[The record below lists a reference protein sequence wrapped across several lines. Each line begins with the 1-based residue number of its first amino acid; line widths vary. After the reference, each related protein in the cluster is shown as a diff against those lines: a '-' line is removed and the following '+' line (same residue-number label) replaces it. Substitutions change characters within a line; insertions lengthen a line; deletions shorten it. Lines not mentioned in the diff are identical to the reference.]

1 MNQQA
6 TPARMS
12 RRMRREVE
20 RQGKRFSQLLQK
32 QHAAHNRTN
41 SRLNNQL
48 KQLSRGLDKETLGLF
63 VKAAT
68 VEVGEGDEK
77 TTRVNIRSLISELRN
92 LSALNREE
100 RIQRGLRKRTT
111 GRASDRKRHSATM
124 EFIVKRNEQL
134 KAQQVINDM
143 ADSAEN
149 SSELPSEIVDQEPAL
164 LQAQA
169 EASPESNG

>member
-1 MNQQA
+1 
-6 TPARMS
+6 
-12 RRMRREVE
+12 
-20 RQGKRFSQLLQK
+20 
-32 QHAAHNRTN
+32 
-41 SRLNNQL
+41 
-48 KQLSRGLDKETLGLF
+48 LSRGLDKETLGLF

-134 KAQQVINDM
+134 KAQQIID
-143 ADSAEN
+143 AAAESAEN
-149 SSELPSEIVDQEPAL
+149 SSQLPPEIVGQEPGL
-164 LQAQA
+164 LPVQI
-169 EASPESNG
+169 ETSSESNG

>member
-1 MNQQA
+1 M
-6 TPARMS
+6 
-12 RRMRREVE
+12 
-20 RQGKRFSQLLQK
+20 
-32 QHAAHNRTN
+32 
-41 SRLNNQL
+41 
-48 KQLSRGLDKETLGLF
+48 
-63 VKAAT
+63 KAAT

-134 KAQQVINDM
+134 KAQ
-143 ADSAEN
+143 AAEASAQQTEAA
-149 SSELPSEIVDQEPAL
+149 PV
-164 LQAQA
+164 